1 MVHCPIADFG
11 IGLYITDYLDN
22 QQMRV
27 LIAEDES
34 IIRLGLKSMLQ
45 ELGYEV
51 ILAKDG
57 HEALSKARIHHP
69 DLAILDIKMPFTDGL
84 QVAATLARK
93 QPMPIL
99 LLTAFSEQDLI
110 EQASDLPIHG
120 YLIKPIQL
128 PDLAAAIAVGRKRFQ
143 ESQGLEVR
151 ANALEETME
160 TRKFVYKAK
169 EKLMSSGMSEQKAFS
184 TIQERARSTR
194 KTMHEVAR
202 AILHE

>member
-1 MVHCPIADFG
+1 MTED
-11 IGLYITDYLDN
+11 LDN
-22 QQMRV
+22 QQMRI

-69 DLAILDIKMPFTDGL
+69 NLAILDIKMPFTDGL
-84 QVAATLARK
+84 QVAATLART

-143 ESQGLEVR
+143 ESQGLEAR

-169 EKLMSSGMSEQKAFS
+169 EKLMASGMSEQKAFR
-184 TIQERARSTR
+184 TIQERARRTR